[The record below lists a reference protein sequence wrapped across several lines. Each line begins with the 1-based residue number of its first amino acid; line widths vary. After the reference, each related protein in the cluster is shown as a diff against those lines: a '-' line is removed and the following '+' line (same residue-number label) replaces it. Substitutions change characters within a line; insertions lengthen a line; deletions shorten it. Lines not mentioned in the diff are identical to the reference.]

1 MERKNQVRNKFR
13 SEMGL
18 IVDMPKIGGS
28 GTSNDGNTARR
39 FFNNAGLASEITGVD
54 EELILRCA
62 ALLQAMSSG
71 YKINAYKFKQFALDT
86 AKGLVKKYPW
96 FYLPPSVHKIL
107 VHGSEVIE
115 SAIISI
121 GQLSEEAAEA
131 KNKDIKR
138 YRLQHTRK
146 TSRIA
151 TNTDL
156 LNMLLLSSDP
166 FITGQRKL
174 PCKKKSALLKSTI
187 ELLED

>member
-1 MERKNQVRNKFR
+1 MCSVT
-13 SEMGL
+13 
-18 IVDMPKIGGS
+18 
-28 GTSNDGNTARR
+28 TSY
-39 FFNNAGLASEITGVD
+39 I
-54 EELILRCA
+54 I
-62 ALLQAMSSG
+62 
-71 YKINAYKFKQFALDT
+71 T
-86 AKGLVKKYPW
+86 AKGLVEKYPW

-107 VHGSEVIE
+107 LHGSEVIE

-121 GQLSEEAAEA
+121 GELSEEAAEA

-156 LNMLLLSSDP
+156 LNILLLSSDP

-174 PCKKKSALLKSTI
+174 PCKKKSALLKSAI
-187 ELLED
+187 ELLQD